1 MRPYHPLLYR
11 ACKGYSEKLSRAH
24 NVCYWLS
31 PASERSPLILA
42 PLPFHQ
48 VCRLHKASFVPDL
61 SSRVYYVIVSSE
73 GILTERTHHP
83 WVQPWIHRRRLAKL
97 LVPLLQLSGVTL
109 IFPRGGRIYDA
120 CADFRVAG
128 LHVHNV
134 RVCFRMRRRHPV
146 VSIMQTCPDRFMA
159 LLPTILLDQNQGYLD
174 NPELHYS
181 SGLSVNLIT
190 NSTLCTV
197 IKEHVHSYMKS
208 TVHVLS
214 FHTSAKS
221 QSQLLSPTLPHS
233 LKTAQDLLILSHSR
247 QSLVLSHQGAHIS
260 IKSL

>member
-61 SSRVYYVIVSSE
+61 SSRVYYAIVSSE

-83 WVQPWIHRRRLAKL
+83 WVQPWIHRRRLAEL

-109 IFPRGGRIYDA
+109 IFPRG
-120 CADFRVAG
+120 ADIR
-128 LHVHNV
+128 
-134 RVCFRMRRRHPV
+134 RMRRLPRGGP
-146 VSIMQTCPDRFMA
+146 TC
-159 LLPTILLDQNQGYLD
+159 T
-174 NPELHYS
+174 
-181 SGLSVNLIT
+181 
-190 NSTLCTV
+190 
-197 IKEHVHSYMKS
+197 
-208 TVHVLS
+208 
-214 FHTSAKS
+214 
-221 QSQLLSPTLPHS
+221 
-233 LKTAQDLLILSHSR
+233 
-247 QSLVLSHQGAHIS
+247 
-260 IKSL
+260 

>member
-1 MRPYHPLLYR
+1 MKNYQ
-11 ACKGYSEKLSRAH
+11 GTH

-109 IFPRGGRIYDA
+109 IFPRGGRIYD
-120 CADFRVAG
+120 
-128 LHVHNV
+128 
-134 RVCFRMRRRHPV
+134 VC
-146 VSIMQTCPDRFMA
+146 Q
-159 LLPTILLDQNQGYLD
+159 
-174 NPELHYS
+174 
-181 SGLSVNLIT
+181 
-190 NSTLCTV
+190 
-197 IKEHVHSYMKS
+197 
-208 TVHVLS
+208 
-214 FHTSAKS
+214 TSAWRAYMYIMFES
-221 QSQLLSPTLPHS
+221 ASECEGDTPSCRSCRRVQT
-233 LKTAQDLLILSHSR
+233 DLWPCY
-247 QSLVLSHQGAHIS
+247 QPFY
-260 IKSL
+260 